1 MVIWRPGDAMSLV
14 RNTIGKYF
22 DFDMLLSSLLA
33 LIFLLAVA
41 AMLVNN
47 TSLRKTEVETS
58 SKGRM

>member
-1 MVIWRPGDAMSLV
+1 MSLV